1 MAREVVVLS
10 GVRTAIG
17 TYGGALKDVP
27 ATTLGA
33 TVIREAVARAKIE
46 AGEVGHVVGHRGGAA
61 GCDAVSDREPSMRQ
75 RIAGDRF
82 GRAAHHAG

>member
-17 TYGGALKDVP
+17 TYGGALKEVP

-46 AGEVGHVVGHRGGAA
+46 AGEVGHVVVGSVIHSEPRDMYMSRG
-61 GCDAVSDREPSMRQ
+61 SL
-75 RIAGDRF
+75 
-82 GRAAHHAG
+82 